1 MDYQFL
7 SNTPATATT
16 TTARPTAIEPQKKLA
31 ADMALQKRQP
41 LPSPQET
48 AHSRAVGSSRKSS
61 SMLSAQTVTT
71 TTVTTTTITT
81 FPPLRIPKVSRKRAL
96 APEKYPL
103 ADVPMPPALEH
114 FAMDLNGQR
123 MYFSQR
129 DMNACNTGRDI
140 LASISANTV
149 RSPEPMDHDDVVDS
163 SVGIQR
169 AITPLYTHDD
179 TTTAVRR
186 SLALATPAS
195 VSSVPTS
202 LASRNAMAMNS
213 LRAAGLDDRSRRSS
227 SPQSPET
234 YRHFSRG
241 SYSPS
246 PSARR
251 THNHTRHGG
260 AGGNEASAP
269 VSPVVPSEVLG
280 SSEHTAAAVAA
291 AAASIAT
298 IAGGSSEAEPFA
310 SSSARQ
316 LVHNAAG
323 GRATPNNEADNN
335 MVALDDAPATA
346 NGGVLP
352 LPSPLL
358 SPRARPEF
366 MDTDDMIDEIG
377 RDENNGGERQR
388 SSRRQLRFPQHGAYR
403 GKQSA
408 DNGEFSPPV
417 SSRQSG
423 AFDAAHDHGN
433 RFGMRNASSGS
444 SSHDVAHFFDT
455 QGTALGYGSNGEEDG
470 GDDDTEFASPSSL
483 GYPAE
488 LDRGRSKTTSHV
500 VSRQNMPKEMTAMYD
515 MPAIMATYDNLPPSM
530 QTYLLH
536 QLLRRT
542 PRPALQFAAQTVL
555 PVLHRDFIGD
565 LPAEVAHHVLKFMGT
580 RELCRAAC
588 ASRKWQ
594 DVVNGD
600 RTVWRA
606 RLLDARYVEAAPRVH
621 PLCHTYFGL
630 GAEEPERPVIA
641 HRPTREELDLSTLER
656 RKETPASSALVVKA
670 TSRLLLPSD
679 DDIKWREPSPV
690 QSNEFKDEFARNYV
704 LNRNWQTGKCR
715 HFNFV
720 CDSGAV
726 VTCIQL
732 TEKYIVAGFDTKN
745 IYVFDINTGETVRR
759 LVGHDGGVW
768 ALAIIGTT
776 VVSGSTDRTVRVW
789 DLETGK
795 CTHVFSGHASTVRC
809 LQILLPT
816 DVRTPQERA
825 RNVPVRYEPKAPL
838 IVTGSRDTTLKVWRL
853 PSPSRDEPHLPQA
866 GTSSAGAGSA
876 SRGNANHQPAA
887 TTTGMAVDQ
896 GADVAGDGG
905 AFRPTP
911 PARTNQY
918 FERTLEGHSDS
929 VRAVAAYGNIVVS
942 GSYDCTIRVWD
953 ATTGACLQRLEGHT
967 AKVYTIVLDSD
978 MHLIMSGSMDGTIR
992 VWDWDTGMCLRVCRG
1007 HLTLVGLLSLKH
1019 DTLISGGADTT
1030 LRIWDHPIKSMH
1042 QGNTQ
1047 TSVQRPFSNIDGDS
1061 VLMRRSTMPPA
1072 PASNLFAAQATMTAQ
1087 QAGNLQQAHL
1097 MQQLQVQQRAN
1108 DQIHH
1113 QQLLMLQ
1120 QQHQQYQ
1127 QRAQP
1132 QGSSPGRPVELSDL
1146 VHTERHIMQ
1155 QHTNAITCFQNDGIK
1170 MVSGADSTL
1179 KLWDARTGQFVRNLL
1194 ANLTSVWQVR
1204 FDRRRCVAAVNRN
1217 EVTYFEVMDFGA

>member
-1 MDYQFL
+1 M
-7 SNTPATATT
+7 
-16 TTARPTAIEPQKKLA
+16 
-31 ADMALQKRQP
+31 ADAVAQNRQP
-41 LPSPQET
+41 LPSPQE
-48 AHSRAVGSSRKSS
+48 AAVHGKASVIGSSRKSS

-71 TTVTTTTITT
+71 TTVTTTTVTT
-81 FPPLRIPKVSRKRAL
+81 FPPLRIPKASRKRAL

-129 DMNACNTGRDI
+129 DMNSCLSGRDI

-149 RSPEPMDHDDVVDS
+149 RSPEPMDHSDDGLPLTNAVDS
-163 SVGIQR
+163 AGIQR
-169 AITPLYTHDD
+169 AITPLYTQDD

-186 SLALATPAS
+186 NMVLATPAG
-195 VSSVPTS
+195 SSSSSIPTS
-202 LASRNAMAMNS
+202 LVTRTPITTSS
-213 LRAAGLDDRSRRSS
+213 LRTVSDDRSRRSS
-227 SPQSPET
+227 SPQSPGA

-246 PSARR
+246 PPARR
-251 THNHTRHGG
+251 MHQHG
-260 AGGNEASAP
+260 ADNDTSAP

-280 SSEHTAAAVAA
+280 SAENTAAAVAA

-298 IAGGSSEAEPFA
+298 IAGGSEAEH
-310 SSSARQ
+310 ST
-316 LVHNAAG
+316 G
-323 GRATPNNEADNN
+323 GTPNDADNN
-335 MVALDDAPATA
+335 MVALDDAPA
-346 NGGVLP
+346 GGVLP

-366 MDTDDMIDEIG
+366 MDTDDMIEEIAG
-377 RDENNGGERQR
+377 NISSGSRGDENNGRQK
-388 SSRRQLRFPQHGAYR
+388 SARRQLRFTTHHHGAGYR
-403 GKQSA
+403 GKDIS
-408 DNGEFSPPV
+408 DNGEFSPPM

-423 AFDAAHDHGN
+423 AFDAHDN
-433 RFGMRNASSGS
+433 SRFSVRNAN
-444 SSHDVAHFFDT
+444 SSHDVAHLFDSR
-455 QGTALGYGSNGEEDG
+455 GALGYASNGEDDDDD
-470 GDDDTEFASPSSL
+470 DDDTTEYASPSSL
-483 GYPAE
+483 DYQQQHERLA
-488 LDRGRSKTTSHV
+488 RSKTTSHV
-500 VSRQNMPKEMTAMYD
+500 VAKQYMPKEMTAMYD
-515 MPAIMATYDNLPPSM
+515 MPSIMATYDNLPPSM

-555 PVLHRDFIGD
+555 PVLHRDFIGE
-565 LPAEVAHHVLKFMGT
+565 LPREVSHHVLKFMGT

-588 ASRKWQ
+588 ASRRWQ

-630 GAEEPERPVIA
+630 ATEEPERSVIA
-641 HRPTREELDLSTLER
+641 HRPTREELDLSTLGC
-656 RKETPASSALVVKA
+656 RKETPLSNVLVVKA
-670 TSRLLLPSD
+670 TSKILLPKD
-679 DDIKWREPSPV
+679 GDIKWREPSPV
-690 QSNEFKDEFARNYV
+690 QSNEFKDEFAHNYM
-704 LNRNWQTGKCR
+704 LNRNWQSGKCR

-720 CDSGAV
+720 CDSGTV

-768 ALAIIGTT
+768 ALAIIGST
-776 VVSGSTDRTVRVW
+776 VISGSTDRTVRVW
-789 DLETGK
+789 NLETGK

-825 RNVPVRYEPKAPL
+825 RNVPVRYEPKEPL
-838 IVTGSRDTTLKVWRL
+838 IVTGSRDTTLKVWKL
-853 PSPSRDEPHLPQA
+853 PSPTRDEPYLPQN
-866 GTSSAGAGSA
+866 GTLSSSRSHHHASA
-876 SRGNANHQPAA
+876 AQTQ
-887 TTTGMAVDQ
+887 TTEEQSQSDGDNGMAVDQ
-896 GADVAGDGG
+896 GADVASNASDGNSNSS
-905 AFRPTP
+905 AFRYTP
-911 PARTNQY
+911 PRGNQY

-929 VRAVAAYGNIVVS
+929 VRAVAAYGNLVVS

-953 ATTGACLQRLEGHT
+953 VSTGTCLHRLEGHT
-967 AKVYTIVLDSD
+967 AKVYTIVLDTD

-992 VWDWDTGMCLRVCRG
+992 VWDWDTGVCLRICRG

-1030 LRIWDHPIKSMH
+1030 LRIWDHPIKSM
-1042 QGNTQ
+1042 QRGNAP
-1047 TSVQRPFSNIDGDS
+1047 VFAQRSFSNIDGD
-1061 VLMRRSTMPPA
+1061 VVPMRRSGLPPPA

-1108 DQIHH
+1108 DQVHH

-1120 QQHQQYQ
+1120 QQQQQ
-1127 QRAQP
+1127 QQ
-1132 QGSSPGRPVELSDL
+1132 QGSGGGPVELSDL

-1194 ANLTSVWQVR
+1194 SNLTSVWQVR
-1204 FDRRRCVAAVNRN
+1204 FDKRRCVAAVNRN
-1217 EVTYFEVMDFGA
+1217 DVTYFEVMDFGA

>member
-1 MDYQFL
+1 MV
-7 SNTPATATT
+7 
-16 TTARPTAIEPQKKLA
+16 
-31 ADMALQKRQP
+31 DMVSQNRQP
-41 LPSPQET
+41 LPSPQEAT
-48 AHSRAVGSSRKSS
+48 AAHSKAVDGLGRKSS

-71 TTVTTTTITT
+71 TTVTTTTVTT

-129 DMNACNTGRDI
+129 DMNSCASGRDI

-149 RSPEPMDHDDVVDS
+149 RSPEPMDHDDDVDS
-163 SVGIQR
+163 SVGMQR
-169 AITPLYTHDD
+169 AITPLYTQDD

-186 SLALATPAS
+186 NLALATPAS
-195 VSSVPTS
+195 VSSAP
-202 LASRNAMAMNS
+202 RNALAMNS

-227 SPQSPET
+227 SPQSPDT
-234 YRHFSRG
+234 CRRFSRG

-246 PSARR
+246 PPSRR
-251 THNHTRHGG
+251 IHHHQPVGG
-260 AGGNEASAP
+260 ADDASAP

-280 SSEHTAAAVAA
+280 SAENTASAVAA
-291 AAASIAT
+291 VAASIAT
-298 IAGGSSEAEPFA
+298 IPTGNGAELF
-310 SSSARQ
+310 SSSSSQ
-316 LVHNAAG
+316 HIHNTSGRG
-323 GRATPNNEADNN
+323 GATPNDADDN
-335 MVALDDAPATA
+335 MVALDNDAPPPVSAA
-346 NGGVLP
+346 AVASAAGGGVLP

-366 MDTDDMIDEIG
+366 MDTDDMLDEL
-377 RDENNGGERQR
+377 DSSVGGERQKP
-388 SSRRQLRFPQHGAYR
+388 SRRQLRFPQHGAYR

-408 DNGEFSPPV
+408 DNGEFSPPA

-423 AFDAAHDHGN
+423 AFDAHDHN
-433 RFGMRNASSGS
+433 RFSVRNSHNNSNG
-444 SSHDVAHFFDT
+444 SSHDVAHFFD
-455 QGTALGYGSNGEEDG
+455 GTLGYDSNGEEG
-470 GDDDTEFASPSSL
+470 EDDDTEFASPNSL
-483 GYPAE
+483 NYQQQEKEQQSG
-488 LDRGRSKTTSHV
+488 SKTTTHV
-500 VSRQNMPKEMTAMYD
+500 VSRQHMPKEMTAMYD
-515 MPAIMATYDNLPPSM
+515 MPSIMATYDNLPPSM

-565 LPAEVAHHVLKFMGT
+565 LPREVSHHVLKFMGT
-580 RELCRAAC
+580 RELCKAAC
-588 ASRKWQ
+588 ASRRWQ

-630 GAEEPERPVIA
+630 AREEPERPVIA
-641 HRPTREELDLSTLER
+641 HRPTQAELDLSTLGR
-656 RKETPASSALVVKA
+656 RKETPTSNALILKA
-670 TSRLLLPSD
+670 TRRLLLPKD
-679 DDIKWREPSPV
+679 DDITWRDPTPKL
-690 QSNEFKDEFARNYV
+690 SNEFKDEFAHNYV

-720 CDSGAV
+720 CDSGTV

-745 IYVFDINTGETVRR
+745 IFVFDINTGEIVRR

-768 ALAIIGTT
+768 ALAIIGST

-789 DLETGK
+789 DLESGM

-825 RNVPVRYEPKAPL
+825 RNAPVRYEPKEPL

-853 PSPSRDEPHLPQA
+853 PSPVRDEPYLPQ
-866 GTSSAGAGSA
+866 TGAAS
-876 SRGNANHQPAA
+876 SRGHHSHSHHAPPQLQEADEQGLNE
-887 TTTGMAVDQ
+887 GRMAVDQ
-896 GADVAGDGG
+896 GADVASHSSDNG
-905 AFRPTP
+905 ATSRPTP
-911 PARTNQY
+911 SSLPRTNQY

-929 VRAVAAYGNIVVS
+929 VRAVAAYGNLVIS
-942 GSYDCTIRVWD
+942 GSYDCAIRVWD
-953 ATTGACLQRLEGHT
+953 VTTGACVHRLEGHT
-967 AKVYTIVLDSD
+967 AKVYTIVLDTD

-992 VWDWDTGMCLRVCRG
+992 VWDWDSGVCLRICRG

-1030 LRIWDHPIKSMH
+1030 LRIWDHPLKSMR
-1042 QGNTQ
+1042 N
-1047 TSVQRPFSNIDGDS
+1047 SNASAIAQRPFSNIGGDT
-1061 VLMRRSTMPPA
+1061 VTVRRSGLPPPA
-1072 PASNLFAAQATMTAQ
+1072 PGSNLFAAQATMTAQ

-1113 QQLLMLQ
+1113 QQLLLLQ
-1120 QQHQQYQ
+1120 QQHQQQ
-1127 QRAQP
+1127 QSNA
-1132 QGSSPGRPVELSDL
+1132 SGRPVELGDL

-1194 ANLTSVWQVR
+1194 SNLTSVWQVR
-1204 FDRRRCVAAVNRN
+1204 FDKRRCVAAVNRN
-1217 EVTYFEVMDFGA
+1217 DVTYFEVMDFGA